1 MSENECHFVTELK
14 IDGRRES
21 QISQI
26 FSNLSK
32 WICLIFTDLKDF
44 SLKATKYHEYRSLSK
59 VENSNLREVE

>member
-1 MSENECHFVTELK
+1 MSDNECHFVTELK

-44 SLKATKYHEYRSLSK
+44 SLQATKYQEFRLLSK